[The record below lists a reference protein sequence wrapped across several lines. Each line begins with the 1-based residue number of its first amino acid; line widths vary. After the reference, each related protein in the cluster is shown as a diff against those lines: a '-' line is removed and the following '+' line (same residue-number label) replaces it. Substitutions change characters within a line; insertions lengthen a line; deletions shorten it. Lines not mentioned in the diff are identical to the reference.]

1 VGVSKVKTVGKI
13 FRNIVF
19 VFLYFQSFSY
29 YSVNT
34 VIDTKTGYGVAGIDW
49 NTVGLLYRLFFNW
62 AGKFCN
68 FLDSRTV
75 HLAFLHCSSGRVS
88 YLFSFNSKCF

>member
-1 VGVSKVKTVGKI
+1 VKTVGKI

-49 NTVGLLYRLFFNW
+49 NTVGLLYRLFFNCS
-62 AGKFCN
+62 GKFCN
-68 FLDSRTV
+68 FPDSRTV
-75 HLAFLHCSSGRVS
+75 HLAFLHCSSGPG
-88 YLFSFNSKCF
+88 LLCFFF